1 MISKEPLARFV
12 SRANKMSKSSQLDMD
27 VHCTYCSLFHT
38 FLHKCRA
45 FCRCNEFGPQLP
57 WAEAFGVQGLS
68 LELRHFMRLMAGL
81 LGAALLTEPVSH
93 RRLWNGLKPVVV
105 GPSPMAR
112 WEGHVEVCH
121 AHGIPVCYLSFF
133 FPTAGSVW
141 ALAA

>member
-1 MISKEPLARFV
+1 
-12 SRANKMSKSSQLDMD
+12 MD
-27 VHCTYCSLFHT
+27 VYILFIVPY
-38 FLHKCRA
+38 FLHLFTGLFAVVQNLSK
-45 FCRCNEFGPQLP
+45 LP

-121 AHGIPVCYLSFF
+121 AHLIPFVTWSFF
-133 FPTAGSVW
+133 SNGRGSVW

>member
-1 MISKEPLARFV
+1 MYII
-12 SRANKMSKSSQLDMD
+12 
-27 VHCTYCSLFHT
+27 CSLFHT
-38 FLHKCRA
+38 FYIDAGFLPL
-45 FCRCNEFGPQLP
+45 EFVLISAL

-121 AHGIPVCYLSFF
+121 ARLIRFVVVVF
-133 FPTAGSVW
+133 FPMAGSVW
-141 ALAA
+141 ALEA